1 MARRHSPAFICPR
14 LCTPR
19 AFDMFSYIAGP
30 CRFCVHCRV
39 ATYARVVGL
48 CGFRMHCGIYRI
60 CAYCAPLP
68 CLRAPWGGRLFHM
81 CRGLLL
87 HPCLLWDS
95 TAFAC
100 AGGLCRTHACFRIS
114 PLSHVPRAFAALV
127 PVFRFAAF
135 ACAVGLCRTVPALG
149 FRRFRMCRGHLPHRA
164 CFGISPL
171 SHVPWAFAAPVPVF
185 GISPLSHV
193 PRPLPRPYLLW
204 NFATFACTAGLYRD
218 RVHLGHCHVHAC
230 VLTLLL
236 QVPQSFDVYLR
247 TAAFM

>member
-171 SHVPWAFAAPVPVF
+171 SHVPWAFAAPVPVLEF
-185 GISPLSHV
+185 RRFRMYHGLCRVRTCCGILPLSRA
-193 PRPLPRPYLLW
+193 PRAYT
-204 NFATFACTAGLYRD
+204 ATAFTWGIATSMLAC
-218 RVHLGHCHVHAC
+218 
-230 VLTLLL
+230 
-236 QVPQSFDVYLR
+236 
-247 TAAFM
+247 

>member
-1 MARRHSPAFICPR
+1 MKTLPLKTILHPRSDRGFLGGMTRRHPPAFICPR

-30 CRFCVHCRV
+30 CRFCVHCRF

-68 CLRAPWGGRLFHM
+68 CLRAPWGVRLFHM

-100 AGGLCRTHACFRIS
+100 AVGLCRTHACFRIS
-114 PLSHVPRAFAALV
+114 PLSHVPWAFAAPV
-127 PVFRFAAF
+127 P
-135 ACAVGLCRTVPALG
+135 AVG
-149 FRRFRMCRGHLPHRA
+149 FHRFHMCRWPLPHRA
-164 CFGISPL
+164 CFGILLL
-171 SHVPWAFAAPVPVF
+171 SHVPWTFTTPVPALGFRSFRMYDGLCRVRTCC
-185 GISPLSHV
+185 GILPLSRA
-193 PRPLPRPYLLW
+193 PRAYD
-204 NFATFACTAGLYRD
+204 ATALTWGIARSMLAC
-218 RVHLGHCHVHAC
+218 
-230 VLTLLL
+230 
-236 QVPQSFDVYLR
+236 
-247 TAAFM
+247 

>member
-1 MARRHSPAFICPR
+1 MKTLPLKTILHPRSDRGFLGGMARRHPPAFICPR

-30 CRFCVHCRV
+30 CRFCVHCSF

-60 CAYCAPLP
+60 CAYCGPLP
-68 CLRAPWGGRLFHM
+68 CLCAPWGGA
-81 CRGLLL
+81 
-87 HPCLLWDS
+87 
-95 TAFAC
+95 AFTC
-100 AGGLCRTHACFRIS
+100 TVDFCFTRACFGIP
-114 PLSHVPRAFAALV
+114 PLSHVPGAFAALM
-127 PVFRFAAF
+127 
-135 ACAVGLCRTVPALG
+135 PALG
-149 FRRFRMCRGHLPHRA
+149 FRRFRMCRGPLPHSYL
-164 CFGISPL
+164 FLGSPL
-171 SHVPWAFAAPVPVF
+171 SR
-185 GISPLSHV
+185 V

-247 TAAFM
+247 TAGFM